1 MSDFYGFL
9 KSYATLLSAAFGGI
23 LLTLIS
29 QLSGIAPPFPGVVQI
44 TATYQILILIIV
56 YQMFYRKK
64 RAAASA
70 AIITSAIMFVVLTVI
85 YLLSFYSLTFIDTDG
100 AREFK
105 GLRCTAEAASRFAG
119 ECPLLSQKAIELAGN
134 IRSDLWT
141 DFGLAAAGTL
151 VLSLWLAFFA
161 SVCFAIA
168 VFVNFSRQKA

>member
-9 KSYATLLSAAFGGI
+9 RSYTTLLSAAFGGI

-44 TATYQILILIIV
+44 TATYQILVLIVV
-56 YQMFYRKK
+56 YQLFYRKK
-64 RAAASA
+64 RATASA
-70 AIITSAIMFVVLTVI
+70 AIVAASIIFVALTFI

-100 AREFK
+100 TREFK
-105 GLRCTAEAASRFAG
+105 GLRCTVEAASRYAG
-119 ECPLLSQKAIELAGN
+119 ECPLLSQRAIELAGN

-141 DFGLAAAGTL
+141 DFGIAAASTL

-168 VFVNFSRQKA
+168 VFVNFSRQQA